1 MPASSVKIR
10 RISKHTA
17 KAVSKMPARLSDFA
31 GICYTRAMFGR
42 EKARQ
47 QNARFQTTFFLIQ
60 YAWILYILI

>member
-1 MPASSVKIR
+1 
-10 RISKHTA
+10 
-17 KAVSKMPARLSDFA
+17 MPARLSDFA

-42 EKARQ
+42 EKAQQ

>member
-1 MPASSVKIR
+1 
-10 RISKHTA
+10 
-17 KAVSKMPARLSDFA
+17 MPARLSDFA
-31 GICYTRAMFGR
+31 GICYIWVMFGR